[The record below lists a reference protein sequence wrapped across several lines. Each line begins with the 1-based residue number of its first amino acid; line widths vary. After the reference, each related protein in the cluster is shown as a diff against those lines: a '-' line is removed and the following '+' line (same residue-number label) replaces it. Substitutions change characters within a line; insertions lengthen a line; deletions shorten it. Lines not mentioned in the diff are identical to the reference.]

1 MRQILIFQNKTTV
14 CWIIYMFFK
23 ICANLK
29 LFCFDFCNKYNFTFA
44 LLFTNL
50 KKCVNQHCRP
60 LEILRKIQICLVLIQ
75 LYVFIEGS
83 TVKAGTRHRRSKDD
97 SRDCEPITDPNIE
110 IEVIRAGRDINDN
123 SATHTRGSV
132 LKVYCSSG
140 FDLNLPKRK
149 IRCKRGEWKPEM
161 PICR

>member
-1 MRQILIFQNKTTV
+1 M
-14 CWIIYMFFK
+14 
-23 ICANLK
+23 
-29 LFCFDFCNKYNFTFA
+29 
-44 LLFTNL
+44 
-50 KKCVNQHCRP
+50 
-60 LEILRKIQICLVLIQ
+60 
-75 LYVFIEGS
+75 YVFIEGS